1 MDDIQFQD
9 AATIPDARLSSLP
22 APLLEEREVIQALK
36 KLYLHKGRVPI
47 STRDFDRWEQR
58 PFNRSKI
65 YSVYKSWQVACERAG
80 LPTIQPQ
87 EFKRQPS
94 QEQETTSKPS
104 RLKNKRRS
112 RRRKLPPAR
121 YLLEHF
127 EKVMAHFRRPVTC
140 DLLRRYNAETR
151 KTISEWHYRRRWG
164 GVSKLRALVQQYQA
178 GEITRADILK
188 ATSTTRTV
196 LKTDAPQR
204 ISEHTMGV
212 DLRGCVSWRLV
223 VDGRL
228 FYDQLEL
235 PRSYDSPT
243 TFVVSE
249 LCSDSVPDIF
259 IGQAFGVMQASPQH
273 IFLVASSQIGRL
285 KKLSQLIHW
294 STNVWIGVRAGPQL
308 DEDIQMLRSVESA
321 IRFLIVEPADS
332 YELPRPNLT
341 NVGLDWVIAGFPNV
355 VPNHTCEEW
364 ARWLKNYCGDRDIPF
379 YFRGWYGDRELKGE
393 VFEQT
398 PRLSKAIK
406 QMSAF

>member
-1 MDDIQFQD
+1 
-9 AATIPDARLSSLP
+9 
-22 APLLEEREVIQALK
+22 
-36 KLYLHKGRVPI
+36 
-47 STRDFDRWEQR
+47 
-58 PFNRSKI
+58 
-65 YSVYKSWQVACERAG
+65 
-80 LPTIQPQ
+80 
-87 EFKRQPS
+87 
-94 QEQETTSKPS
+94 
-104 RLKNKRRS
+104 
-112 RRRKLPPAR
+112 
-121 YLLEHF
+121 
-127 EKVMAHFRRPVTC
+127 
-140 DLLRRYNAETR
+140 
-151 KTISEWHYRRRWG
+151 
-164 GVSKLRALVQQYQA
+164 LVQQYQA

-212 DLRGCVSWRLV
+212 DLRGCVNWRLV

-249 LCSDSVPDIF
+249 LFCDSVPEIF

-285 KKLSQLIHW
+285 ENLSQLIHW

-308 DEDIQMLRSVESA
+308 DEDIHMLRSVESA

-332 YELPRPNLT
+332 HELPRPNLT
-341 NVGLDWVIAGFPNV
+341 NVDVGWVIAGFPNV

-364 ARWLKNYCGDRDIPF
+364 ARWLKSYCSDRDIPF
-379 YFRGWYGDRELKGE
+379 YFRGWYGDKELKGE